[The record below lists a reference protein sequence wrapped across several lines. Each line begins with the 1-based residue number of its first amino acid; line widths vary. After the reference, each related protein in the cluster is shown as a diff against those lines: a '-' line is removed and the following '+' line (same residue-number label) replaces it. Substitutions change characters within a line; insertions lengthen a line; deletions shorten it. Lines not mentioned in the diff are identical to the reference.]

1 MLIETTRI
9 GVMVIGGCTFRRARS
24 AHTPVVPSRM
34 WTSAPV
40 RQENCDG
47 SGDCGPY
54 HHAVRLDRSYFEL
67 QAKFAARIAEIEGLD
82 LGEAYRLHT
91 AFYALARDND
101 AGVPPERNDFDPT
114 HPAWVAFLEALDS
127 GADAVDYVYQA
138 YIDGDAREEDQAT
151 TCFAFDYWPDDRL
164 VRIHF
169 SNDQRGNALRPASVA
184 DRRRELTSI
193 FQTIALE
200 HPDAQV
206 VRGTSWLYH
215 LHAYRRHFPP
225 SFIDSLESAG
235 HPHQF
240 AALWCQF
247 IDRFGVVKP
256 ALAQPF
262 VAAVDRA
269 ADLNQLNTAFPL
281 DVLAATAPVEI
292 FYEHYEVRRV
302 APSR

>member
-1 MLIETTRI
+1 M
-9 GVMVIGGCTFRRARS
+9 
-24 AHTPVVPSRM
+24 
-34 WTSAPV
+34 
-40 RQENCDG
+40 
-47 SGDCGPY
+47 
-54 HHAVRLDRSYFEL
+54 RLDRSYFEL
-67 QAKFAARIAEIEGLD
+67 QARFAERVADIEELS

-91 AFYALARDND
+91 GFYALARDND
-101 AGVPPERNDFDPT
+101 AGVAPERNDFDAS

-127 GADAVDYVYQA
+127 GADAIDYVYQA
-138 YIDGDAREEDQAT
+138 YIDGDAREEDLAT
-151 TCFAFDYWPDDRL
+151 DCFTFDYWPDDRL

-169 SNDQRGNALRPASVA
+169 SNDHRGNALRPASVA

-193 FQTIALE
+193 FQTVASE

-225 SFIDSLESAG
+225 SFIDSLESVG

-247 IDRFGVVKP
+247 VDRLGVVKP

-262 VAAVDRA
+262 VTALDGATN
-269 ADLNQLNTAFPL
+269 LQQLNAAFPL
-281 DVLAATAPVEI
+281 DVLAATAPVGV
-292 FYEHYEVRRV
+292 FYEHYELRRV
-302 APSR
+302 ASR